1 MLNQILCMG
10 LFTIA
15 LSVAFLKLDW
25 VKPLFRYG
33 SDPIYL
39 MTAFF
44 ALFIFTGIFNSFN
57 ARTHRVNLFAHI
69 HRNPGFVGIM
79 AMVAV
84 IQLVLI
90 YYGGS
95 LFRTAGLTPRELLL
109 VLVMAFLVVPADGL
123 RKLFLR
129 LNHRK
134 GNL

>member
-1 MLNQILCMG
+1 M
-10 LFTIA
+10 
-15 LSVAFLKLDW
+15 DW

-90 YYGGS
+90 LSLIHIFGS
-95 LFRTAGLTPRELLL
+95 LFRRTSPPLS
-109 VLVMAFLVVPADGL
+109 
-123 RKLFLR
+123 
-129 LNHRK
+129 
-134 GNL
+134 

>member
-1 MLNQILCMG
+1 
-10 LFTIA
+10 
-15 LSVAFLKLDW
+15 
-25 VKPLFRYG
+25 
-33 SDPIYL
+33 

-90 YYGGS
+90 YYGGQP
-95 LFRTAGLTPRELLL
+95 LPHGR
-109 VLVMAFLVVPADGL
+109 ADSQESCSSSW
-123 RKLFLR
+123 
-129 LNHRK
+129 
-134 GNL
+134 